1 MHLGLSHESTIAI
14 TPYEAISPK
23 WSNILLINT
32 KLCAKMCF
40 CLARVMRPQE
50 LLRLNTALP
59 PEAGKNKHTDACWR
73 HVLTC
78 TELVFVCVQPM
89 QLKKAFS
96 FLPCQWKLLSLQEV
110 IVYSIRSNNFK
121 RCCLVFHRLP
131 LSFFF
136 LMIHISSCRYKSLKA
151 LLFCSFHFYLYI
163 TFSSN
168 LLTLFSHFKYSTAS
182 PNVQSFLPTL
192 SK

>member
-1 MHLGLSHESTIAI
+1 MLKTC
-14 TPYEAISPK
+14 PDMY
-23 WSNILLINT
+23 
-32 KLCAKMCF
+32 
-40 CLARVMRPQE
+40 R
-50 LLRLNTALP
+50 
-59 PEAGKNKHTDACWR
+59 AC
-73 HVLTC
+73 
-78 TELVFVCVQPM
+78 VCVCATHAI
-89 QLKKAFS
+89 KKAFS

-136 LMIHISSCRYKSLKA
+136 LMIHISSCRYTSLKA

-192 SK
+192 SKQSPTQKSSFNIIML